1 MSEHDRD
8 LTEAIRHE
16 IISPE
21 SVKHM
26 LDIWREMP
34 LEHPEWNERKRIWF
48 LLASASHE
56 ATETVLARRRREAAR
71 TGPWD
76 APAAEGREH
85 CARHFEA
92 LAVAIRDHGPKTA
105 EGVLT
110 AMAGA
115 HFGALLDAAAA
126 ARAGYPGS
134 LQWGDYEEEDGYP
147 GSLLPKRGTP

>member
-1 MSEHDRD
+1 MSEHHRD
-8 LTEAIRHE
+8 LAEAIHHE

-26 LDIWREMP
+26 LD
-34 LEHPEWNERKRIWF
+34 
-48 LLASASHE
+48 
-56 ATETVLARRRREAAR
+56 
-71 TGPWD
+71 
-76 APAAEGREH
+76 H

-92 LAVAIRDHGPKTA
+92 LAVAIRDHGPQTA

-115 HFGALLDAAAA
+115 HFGALMEAAAVI
-126 ARAGYPGS
+126 RAG
-134 LQWGDYEEEDGYP
+134 QWGDYEEEDGYP